1 MPPSSPRKRSPDD
14 PPVPLPRPSETFRSK
29 VSARG
34 GKPRPARSG
43 DRTENERDDERM
55 HLDIPRSCAVARNAI
70 DALADLDT
78 PSVRSLV
85 APTPR
90 GLQRR
95 RQIAMYLAHTA
106 LGVRASEVAKQF
118 GRDTTTA
125 YHAFRQIE
133 DLRDDPLVD
142 GFLDAVDAMLVS
154 LVDPVATDERP
165 GDPT

>member
-1 MPPSSPRKRSPDD
+1 MSPSSPRKRSPKGSWAS
-14 PPVPLPRPSETFRSK
+14 LPRPSETFRSK
-29 VSARG
+29 ISARNGRPLASPVDG
-34 GKPRPARSG
+34 GADDGSG
-43 DRTENERDDERM
+43 SERIPPDV
-55 HLDIPRSCAVARNAI
+55 PRSCAVARGAI
-70 DALADLDT
+70 DALADLDS
-78 PSVRSLV
+78 PSVRALI

-133 DLRDDPLVD
+133 DLRDDPRID
-142 GFLDAVDAMLVS
+142 GFLEAVDTMLVS
-154 LVDPVATDERP
+154 LVEPNG
-165 GDPT
+165 GDGEQGNAS